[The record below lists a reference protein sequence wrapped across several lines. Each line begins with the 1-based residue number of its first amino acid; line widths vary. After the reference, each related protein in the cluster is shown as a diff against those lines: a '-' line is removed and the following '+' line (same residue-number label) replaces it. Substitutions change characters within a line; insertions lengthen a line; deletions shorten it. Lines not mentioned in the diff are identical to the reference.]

1 MFIDRKVLFGM
12 GVGIIIGVIFMFGYK
27 YNVEMSDNKIEEKA
41 RGLGMHTQDVC
52 KVYFGGNKDN
62 D

>member
-1 MFIDRKVLFGM
+1 M

-27 YNVEMSDNKIEEKA
+27 YNIEMSDNKIEEKA
-41 RGLGMHTQDVC
+41 RGLGMHTQDEC